1 MEWWRRWLLKM
12 KMEDEDEEAVE
23 ESKDAESERIGISAK
38 PSHSLF
44 SLLAMDAPELL
55 QLTGDMEHDNRS
67 DGDFCSSILSRFT
80 NSTDPQHHHLCSIIG
95 DISQGLKD
103 LNHPLTPLAYFGATC
118 TSLDKLLSSVP
129 NPPSHH
135 VDALITIIS
144 MVLPRITPAVLRK
157 ESDYVSGLITRLILS
172 GGVTDSVVASGL
184 KCISHLLVVGH
195 RSNWSDVSHLF
206 GLLLGF
212 IADSR
217 LKVRRQAHICLRDVM
232 QGFRETP
239 VMSPASEA
247 IASTFERF
255 LLLAGGSNTN
265 TSEGSRAQ
273 EVLYV
278 LDALKDTLPLM
289 SLKFSTKI
297 LNYFKSLLA
306 LHQSAATRR
315 ITDALYTLCL
325 QPTVEVSPEALMDL
339 LCSLSVSV
347 SSNEMS
353 GDSLTFTARLL
364 DLGMKKAFSL
374 NRQTC
379 VIKLPVVFT
388 AFKDILASEHE
399 EPLVVAMEALKS
411 LIHTCIDDSLIKQ
424 GVDQIM
430 TSGSVRKSGPTIIEK
445 LCATVESLLDYTY
458 TAVWDMSFQV
468 VAAMFD
474 KLGEF
479 SSYFLKGTL
488 KSLQDIQ
495 KLPDEDFPY
504 RKQLHDCLGVAV
516 NALGP
521 EAFLNFVPLNLET
534 EDISNANT
542 WLFPILK
549 QNIVGARLSFFNES
563 LLDTIR
569 ILKLKS
575 SKHEQEGRVHSARSI
590 DGVIYSIW
598 SLLPSFCN
606 YPLDTA
612 ESYQDLEKVL
622 CHTLSQE
629 PDFRGVICSSLQI
642 LIRQNKSIVDGESQ
656 SDKVSDCEQ
665 RAVSRYTL
673 EVTTRNLDKLRSSAR
688 DILSTLKGIFMKSGK
703 DDGGSIQ
710 KTIGE
715 FASIADKRIV
725 SKFFRMTM
733 EKLLKVTE
741 EAGKVQSTKNS
752 NSMETDNSS
761 VENSL
766 SQTRTQL
773 YDLAVS
779 LLPGLGVKEVD
790 LLFVAIEPALKDP
803 ESSIQKKAYKVL
815 STILEHADGFIARK
829 HEELRK
835 LMFEVMHCCHFS
847 AKRHRLD
854 CLYFIIVHV
863 SKSESEQ
870 MKREIVAS
878 FLTEIVLGLK
888 EANKK
893 TRNRAY
899 DIIVEIGHACVDE
912 EKGGN
917 KENLFNFFN
926 MVVGGLAGETPHM
939 ISAAVKGI
947 ARLTYEFTDLL
958 STAFSVLPSISL
970 LLKRNKREI
979 VKANL
984 GLLKVLVA
992 KSQAEGLKMHMK
1004 GMVEALLTW
1013 QTTNKSHF
1021 KAKVKSLLEML
1032 VKKCGIDAV
1041 KEVMPEEHMKLLTN
1055 IRKTK
1060 ERNERK
1066 YAANTE
1072 ETKSRFSKATTSR
1085 MSRWNHTKIFSDD
1098 ETENGDSDDMN
1109 THAVSGQRSL
1119 VNSKNTSLRS
1129 RRASKR
1135 LPEDSY
1141 DQLDDEPL
1149 DLLDREK
1156 TRSSLKSSQT
1166 LKRKLES
1173 DSQPEIDEN
1182 GRLIIRED
1190 DDTSAKP
1197 KHDARSDVASNN
1209 NNNRSRK
1216 GEKRRKVESGWAY
1229 TGGEYSSKKADGDLK
1244 RKGKL
1249 EPYAYW
1255 PLDRK
1260 MVSKRPEQ
1268 RAAAR
1273 KGMSSV
1279 VKMSKRMEGQSVA
1292 NALKMK
1298 GLKLKK
1304 GNNKNSN
1311 QKRRA

>member
-1 MEWWRRWLLKM
+1 
-12 KMEDEDEEAVE
+12 
-23 ESKDAESERIGISAK
+23 
-38 PSHSLF
+38 
-44 SLLAMDAPELL
+44 MDAPEML
-55 QLTGDMEHDNRS
+55 QHIGDMEHDNRS
-67 DGDFCSSILSRFT
+67 DDDFCNSILSRFT

-118 TSLDKLLSSVP
+118 TSLDKLLSSDP

-135 VDALITIIS
+135 IDALITIIS
-144 MVLPRITPAVLRK
+144 MVLPRITPAVVRK
-157 ESDYVSGLITRLILS
+157 ESEYVSGLITRVILS
-172 GGVTDSVVASGL
+172 SAVTDSVVASGL
-184 KCISHLLVVGH
+184 KCISHVLIVGH
-195 RSNWSDVSHLF
+195 RTSWSEVSNLF
-206 GLLLGF
+206 GVLLGF

-217 LKVRRQAHICLRDVM
+217 LKVRRQSHICLRDVM
-232 QGFRETP
+232 QGFRETS

-255 LLLAGGSNTN
+255 LLLAGGSNTS

-289 SLKFSTKI
+289 SVKFSTKI

-315 ITDALYTLCL
+315 ITDALFTLCI
-325 QPTVEVSPEALMDL
+325 QPTVEVSPEVLMDL
-339 LCSLSVSV
+339 LCSLSISV

-353 GDSLTFTARLL
+353 GDNLTFTARLL
-364 DLGMKKAFSL
+364 DSGMKKAFSL

-379 VIKLPVVFT
+379 VVKLPVVFS
-388 AFKDILASEHE
+388 AFRDILASEHE
-399 EPLVVAMEALKS
+399 EPLVVAMGALKS

-430 TSGSVRKSGPTIIEK
+430 TSGNMRKSGPTIIEK
-445 LCATVESLLDYTY
+445 LCATVESLLDYSY
-458 TAVWDMSFQV
+458 AAVWDMSFQV

-504 RKQLHDCLGVAV
+504 RKQLHDCLGIAV
-516 NALGP
+516 IALGP
-521 EAFLNFVPLNLET
+521 ETFLNYLPLNLEAQ
-534 EDISNANT
+534 DLSDANV

-575 SKHEQEGRVHSARSI
+575 AKHEQEGRIHSARSI
-590 DGVIYSIW
+590 DGVIYSLW

-612 ESYQDLEKVL
+612 ESFKDLEKAL
-622 CHTLSQE
+622 YHSLRE
-629 PDFRGVICSSLQI
+629 DPDFRGVICSSLQI
-642 LIRQNKSIVDGESQ
+642 LVKQNKRIVDGESQ
-656 SDKVSDCEQ
+656 SQSQSSDEKVSICEQ

-673 EVTTRNLDKLRSSAR
+673 EVATSNLDVLKSSAR
-688 DILSTLKGIFMKSGK
+688 DILSTLSGIFMKSDK
-703 DDGGSIQ
+703 DDGGSLQ

-715 FASIADKRIV
+715 FASIAEKGIV
-725 SKFFRMTM
+725 SRFFKTTM
-733 EKLLKVTE
+733 QKLLKVTE
-741 EAGKVQSTKNS
+741 EAGKVQNTKNS
-752 NSMETDNSS
+752 MEVDQSS
-761 VENSL
+761 NETSL
-766 SQTRTQL
+766 SQTRVRL

-790 LLFVAIEPALKDP
+790 LLFVAIEPALKDA

-829 HEELRK
+829 LEDLLK
-835 LMFEVMHCCHFS
+835 LMFEVMHSCHFS

-854 CLYFIIVHV
+854 CLYFLIVHA
-863 SKSESEQ
+863 SKDQSEQ

-899 DIIVEIGHACVDE
+899 EIIVQIGHACVDE
-912 EKGGN
+912 DNYGN
-917 KENLFNFFN
+917 KENLHNFFN
-926 MVVGGLAGETPHM
+926 MVAGGLAGETPHM

-947 ARLTYEFTDLL
+947 ARLTYEFTDLV
-958 STAFSVLPSISL
+958 STAFSVLPSTFL
-970 LLKRNKREI
+970 LLQRKNREI
-979 VKANL
+979 IKANL
-984 GLLKVLVA
+984 GLIKVLVA
-992 KSQAEGLKMHMK
+992 KSQAEGLQTHMK
-1004 GMVEALLTW
+1004 GMVEALLSW
-1013 QTTNKSHF
+1013 QSTNKSHF
-1021 KAKVKSLLEML
+1021 KAKVKLLLEML
-1032 VKKCGIDAV
+1032 VKKCGLEAV

-1055 IRKTK
+1055 IRKI
-1060 ERNERK
+1060 NERK
-1066 YAANTE
+1066 ERKHAANTE
-1072 ETKSRFSKATTSR
+1072 ETKSRLSKATTSR
-1085 MSRWNHTKIFSDD
+1085 LSRWNHTKIFSDD
-1098 ETENGDSDDMN
+1098 ETEDGNFDDMETN
-1109 THAVSGQRSL
+1109 AVSGRRSM

-1129 RRASKR
+1129 RRAGKR
-1135 LPEDSY
+1135 LPEDSF

-1156 TRSSLKSSQT
+1156 TRSSLRSSES
-1166 LKRKLES
+1166 LKRKLQSE
-1173 DSQPEIDEN
+1173 DEPEIDDD
-1182 GRLIIRED
+1182 GRLIIREENGKLKKE
-1190 DDTSAKP
+1190 AG
-1197 KHDARSDVASNN
+1197 DVAVGPEFDVRSEVSG
-1209 NNNRSRK
+1209 RSRK

-1229 TGGEYSSKKADGDLK
+1229 TGTEYKSKKAGGDLK

-1279 VKMSKRMEGQSVA
+1279 VKMSKKMEGQSVA
-1292 NALKMK
+1292 SALSMK
-1298 GLKLKK
+1298 FKKK
-1304 GNNKNSN
+1304 GKKKSN
-1311 QKRRA
+1311 QKRRG

>member
-1 MEWWRRWLLKM
+1 
-12 KMEDEDEEAVE
+12 
-23 ESKDAESERIGISAK
+23 
-38 PSHSLF
+38 
-44 SLLAMDAPELL
+44 MDAPEMP
-55 QLTGDMEHDNRS
+55 QLIGDMEHDNRS
-67 DGDFCSSILSRFT
+67 DDDFCNSILSRFS
-80 NSTDPQHHHLCSIIG
+80 NSTDPQHHHLCSMIG

-118 TSLDKLLSSVP
+118 TSLDKLSSSDP

-135 VDALITIIS
+135 IDALISIIS
-144 MVLPRITPAVLRK
+144 MVLPRISSAVLRK
-157 ESDYVSGLITRLILS
+157 ESDYVSGLITRIILS
-172 GGVTDSVVASGL
+172 NGVTDSVVASGL
-184 KCISHLLVVGH
+184 KCISHLLIVGH
-195 RSNWSDVSHLF
+195 RMNWSDVSHLF
-206 GLLLGF
+206 GVLLGF

-217 LKVRRQAHICLRDVM
+217 PKVRRQSHICLRDVM

-239 VMSPASEA
+239 VLSPASEA

-289 SLKFSTKI
+289 SVKFSTKI

-315 ITDALYTLCL
+315 ITDALYLLCL
-325 QPTVEVSPEALMDL
+325 QPTVEVSPEVLMDL
-339 LCSLSVSV
+339 LCSLAVSV

-353 GDSLTFTARLL
+353 GDNLTFTARLL
-364 DLGMKKAFSL
+364 DSGMKKAFSL

-379 VIKLPVVFT
+379 VIKLPVVFS
-388 AFKDILASEHE
+388 AFRDILASEHE

-424 GVDQIM
+424 GVDQIK
-430 TSGSVRKSGPTIIEK
+430 TSGRKSGPTIIEK
-445 LCATVESLLDYTY
+445 LCATVESLLDYSY
-458 TAVWDMSFQV
+458 AAVWDMSFQV

-479 SSYFLKGTL
+479 SSYFLKATL
-488 KSLQDIQ
+488 KSLEDIQ
-495 KLPDEDFPY
+495 KLRDEDLPY
-504 RKQLHDCLGVAV
+504 RKQLHDCMGMAV
-516 NALGP
+516 IALGP
-521 EAFLNFVPLNLET
+521 ETFLRFLPLNLEA
-534 EDISNANT
+534 EDISNANV

-575 SKHEQEGRVHSARSI
+575 AKHEQEGRIHSARSI
-590 DGVIYSIW
+590 DGVIYSLW

-612 ESYQDLEKVL
+612 ESFSDLEKAL
-622 CHTLSQE
+622 CHSLRQE
-629 PDFRGVICSSLQI
+629 PDFCGVICSSLQT
-642 LIRQNKSIVDGESQ
+642 LIRQNKRIVDGESQ
-656 SDKVSDCEQ
+656 SQPSDNKVSVCEQ

-673 EVTTRNLDKLRSSAR
+673 EVATCNLDVLRSSAR
-688 DILSTLKGIFMKSGK
+688 DILSTLSGIFMKSDK
-703 DDGGSIQ
+703 DDGGSLQ

-715 FASIADKRIV
+715 FASIAEKGVV
-725 SKFFRMTM
+725 SRFFKTTM
-733 EKLLKVTE
+733 QKLLKVTE
-741 EAGKVQSTKNS
+741 EAGKAQNTKNS
-752 NSMETDNSS
+752 TSMEVDQSS
-761 VENSL
+761 NENTL
-766 SQTRTQL
+766 SQTRVQL
-773 YDLAVS
+773 YDLAVA

-790 LLFVAIEPALKDP
+790 LLFVAIEPALKDTD
-803 ESSIQKKAYKVL
+803 SSIQKKAYKVL

-829 HEELRK
+829 LEDLLK
-835 LMFEVMHCCHFS
+835 LMFEVMHSCHFS

-863 SKSESEQ
+863 SKDESEQ

-899 DIIVEIGHACVDE
+899 DIIVQIGHACVDE
-912 EKGGN
+912 DKGGN
-917 KENLFNFFN
+917 KENLYSFFN
-926 MVVGGLAGETPHM
+926 MVAGGLAGETPHM

-947 ARLTYEFTDLL
+947 ARLTYEFTDLV
-958 STAFSVLPSISL
+958 STAFSVLPSAFL
-970 LLKRNKREI
+970 LLQRKNREI
-979 VKANL
+979 IKANL
-984 GLLKVLVA
+984 GLIKVLVA
-992 KSQAEGLKMHMK
+992 KSQAEGLQMHMK
-1004 GMVEALLTW
+1004 GMVEALLSW
-1013 QTTNKSHF
+1013 QSTNKSHF
-1021 KAKVKSLLEML
+1021 KAKVKLLLEML

-1072 ETKSRFSKATTSR
+1072 ETKSRMSKATTSR

-1098 ETENGDSDDMN
+1098 ETEDGNSDDMH
-1109 THAVSGQRSL
+1109 THAVSGRRSL
-1119 VNSKNTSLRS
+1119 VNSKNPSIRS
-1129 RRASKR
+1129 KRAGKR
-1135 LPEDSY
+1135 LPED
-1141 DQLDDEPL
+1141 DFDRLEDEPL
-1149 DLLDREK
+1149 DLMDREK
-1156 TRSSLKSSQT
+1156 TRLSLRSSQS
-1166 LKRKLES
+1166 LKRKLQSE
-1173 DSQPEIDEN
+1173 DEPEIDDD
-1182 GRLIIRED
+1182 GRLIIREE
-1190 DDTSAKP
+1190 DTAGGKV
-1197 KHDARSDVASNN
+1197 KREVAEEYDARSEMSGGNK
-1209 NNNRSRK
+1209 SRK
-1216 GEKRRKVESGWAY
+1216 GGEKRRKVESGWAY
-1229 TGGEYSSKKADGDLK
+1229 TGGEYKSKKAGGDLK

-1260 MVSKRPEQ
+1260 MVSRRPEQ

-1279 VKMSKRMEGQSVA
+1279 VKMSKMMEGQSVS

-1298 GLKLKK
+1298 AFKLKK
-1304 GNNKNSN
+1304 KGK
-1311 QKRRA
+1311 KRHA